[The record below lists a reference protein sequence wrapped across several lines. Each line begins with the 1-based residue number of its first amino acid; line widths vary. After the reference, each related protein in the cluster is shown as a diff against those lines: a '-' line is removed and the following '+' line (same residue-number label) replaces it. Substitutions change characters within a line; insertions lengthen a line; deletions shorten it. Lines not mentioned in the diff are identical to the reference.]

1 MIRMPTREAR
11 VSYLDVKRA
20 ARLMCHCHFCPFLI
34 VQSVAIDRSARLCIY
49 DVPRTRKSHL
59 KRQRLHSTLLAI
71 REDRREKWRRE
82 RKMTE
87 VRNQTSF
94 SSNLY
99 DRSAFL
105 EEWKERIFRF
115 VHVNIIDGL
124 NVFEFLREIL
134 RPLRV
139 NIPFMKYSIS
149 LQLRNRRVNDRC

>member
-1 MIRMPTREAR
+1 MPTREAR
-11 VSYLDVKRA
+11 VSYLDAKRA

-34 VQSVAIDRSARLCIY
+34 GQSIAIDRSARHMTFLVQGNRILKGKDCIR
-49 DVPRTRKSHL
+49 PCL
-59 KRQRLHSTLLAI
+59 PAI

>member
-1 MIRMPTREAR
+1 
-11 VSYLDVKRA
+11 
-20 ARLMCHCHFCPFLI
+20 
-34 VQSVAIDRSARLCIY
+34 
-49 DVPRTRKSHL
+49 
-59 KRQRLHSTLLAI
+59 
-71 REDRREKWRRE
+71 
-82 RKMTE
+82 MTE

-105 EEWKERIFRF
+105 EEWKERTFRF

-124 NVFEFLREIL
+124 NVFEFLKEIL